1 MSHRILSR
9 RYRPQRF
16 DELFGQEHVVRMLG
30 TALATGRVGQ
40 AYLFVGPRGVGKTT
54 TARILA
60 RALNCEARV
69 PAPGEGFGTATAA
82 PSPAEAADV
91 RVPEP
96 CGVCASCRDIAA
108 GSDLD
113 VVEMDAASN
122 NQVDDIRALREQVG
136 YATVRSRYRIWIVDE
151 VHMLSSSA
159 FNAFLKTLEE
169 PPPRVK
175 FFFCTTELHRLP
187 DTIVSRC
194 TKVDLRPIRDEALVA
209 RLAWLARQEGLT
221 LEEGLAPAI
230 ARAARGGLR
239 DAESMLEQLMAASPG
254 TSLTSAD
261 LDHLCGRAP
270 AADVDALFAAVDAGD
285 AGAALDAVDRSLA
298 SGAQPGVLV
307 DQWLDHL
314 RGALAEAARAGRP
327 VARLAQSIE
336 VVLGKRVHLRQGADG
351 ALVAELT
358 AIELAR
364 LPDARDV
371 DALVAALAGRS
382 EGARPRERATASPR
396 SEGEADADAA
406 ASAPAARPAQASPA
420 PRAAPRPVADA
431 VAPVADA
438 VAPVADAVAPVAD
451 AVAPVPDAGPSGVDE
466 VVAAVSDLED
476 VARRWPRLVEALSAR
491 EARLAAVLRRARPV
505 ALRGDVLELEVDG
518 GTYEARTALIQSR
531 AQAAFG
537 QVAPRVLGRRV
548 RPVVRAEATPAL
560 VAVVD
565 AAVRDLPAVRRVA
578 EFTGGHLVH
587 VERHGGPVAEAAD
600 DAADERA

>member
-30 TALATGRVGQ
+30 NALATGRVGQ

-60 RALNCEARV
+60 RALNCQARV
-69 PAPGEGFGTATAA
+69 PAAGEGFGDTEAPAAGTAGA
-82 PSPAEAADV
+82 PEPA
-91 RVPEP
+91 VPEP
-96 CGVCASCRDIAA
+96 CGTCPSCRDIAA

-175 FFFCTTELHRLP
+175 FFFCTTELHKLP

-194 TKVDLRPIRDEALVA
+194 TKVELRPIRDEALVA
-209 RLAWLARQEGLT
+209 RLEWLAGQEGLS
-221 LEEGLAPAI
+221 LEAGLAAAI

-254 TSLTSAD
+254 TTLTIAD

-270 AADVDALFAAVDAGD
+270 AADVEALFAAVDAGD
-285 AGAALDAVDRSLA
+285 AGAALDAVGRSLSA
-298 SGAQPGVLV
+298 GAQPGVLV

-314 RGALAEAARAGRP
+314 RSALADAARAGRP

-336 VVLGKRVHLRQGADG
+336 VVLGKRTHLRQGADG
-351 ALVAELT
+351 ALVTEVT

-371 DALVAALAGRS
+371 DALVAALAGRM
-382 EGARPRERATASPR
+382 EGARPREGATSPR
-396 SEGEADADAA
+396 ASDDDADASGTSPARGEPPVASRPLHEGSKVREA
-406 ASAPAARPAQASPA
+406 APA
-420 PRAAPRPVADA
+420 PRARPDPAPTAPAPR
-431 VAPVADA
+431 VAPRKDV
-438 VAPVADAVAPVAD
+438 
-451 AVAPVPDAGPSGVDE
+451 VDD
-466 VVAAVSDLED
+466 VVAAVTDLDD
-476 VARRWPRLVEALSAR
+476 VAQRWPRLVEALAAR

-518 GTYEARTALIQSR
+518 GTFEARTALIQSR

-548 RPVVRAEATPAL
+548 RPVVRAGASMAP

-565 AAVRDLPAVRRVA
+565 AAVRELPIVRRVA

-587 VERHGGPVAEAAD
+587 VERQAPDSAEGHGSAEQASGD
-600 DAADERA
+600 DPA